1 MTTLDYNN
9 RKNGYKNIPK
19 VIKVRN
25 YKKYFNIQNETNEIN
40 NKTNKYKLTD
50 KGIYSI
56 SKPVEAEK
64 ISKIL
69 SKYFKNPEKI
79 VITDATLG
87 MGGNTMSFVKYFKCV
102 NAFELDEVH
111 YETAKHNIKLSDFEK
126 KVKIIKG
133 DYTKLFNSVTQNIIY
148 IDAPW
153 GGVNYYKVKNLKLK
167 LGGENIATFCNK
179 LKSKTKYIAL
189 NLPFNYD
196 FNDLLK
202 KTEFE
207 KLKVYKITK
216 KQYLGVLS

>member
-9 RKNGYKNIPK
+9 IKNGYKNIPT
-19 VIKVRN
+19 VIEVRN
-25 YKKYFNIQNETNEIN
+25 YKKYFNIQNEIN
-40 NKTNKYKLTD
+40 NKNKKYKLTD

-56 SKPVEAEK
+56 AKPVEADK
-64 ISKIL
+64 ISQIL
-69 SKYFKNPEKI
+69 SKYFKNPEKT

-87 MGGNTMSFVKYFKCV
+87 MGGNTISFVKNFKCV

-111 YETAKHNIKLSDFEK
+111 YKTAKHNIKVSGFEK

-133 DYTKLFNSVTQNIIY
+133 DYTKLFDSVKQKIIY

-179 LKSKTKYIAL
+179 LKSKTKYIGL
-189 NLPFNYD
+189 NLPYNYD

-207 KLKVYKITK
+207 KIKVYKITK